1 MASAKRGPKV
11 GDLIEIFRPDF
22 QHWAV
27 YVGDGYVVHV
37 TPSGERERAASGST
51 KSVPREKVVA
61 KKELLDDV
69 AGRDKYQLAE
79 EDFAGQVTAVLLA
92 AMLVIRIQQAG
103 SQQKKPSVQWQPVSM
118 EKCCLA
124 SRHGV
129 WLIDFAL
136 FCDHGGLF

>member
-37 TPSGERERAASGST
+37 TPSGERERAVSGST

-69 AGRDKYQLAE
+69 AGRDKYQVNHMHDRQYSALAPDQIVRRAE
-79 EDFAGQVTAVLLA
+79 QHVGQEVPYLMHRGNSRDFAIDMRYEVTTSLSLPKRT
-92 AMLVIRIQQAG
+92 LQD
-103 SQQKKPSVQWQPVSM
+103 K
-118 EKCCLA
+118 
-124 SRHGV
+124 
-129 WLIDFAL
+129 
-136 FCDHGGLF
+136 